1 MNSNTQHGGR
11 SHGLPQER
19 RKVPYRRI
27 RAVII
32 GAGVSGILMAYKLRN
47 YLGEYV
53 DFQILE
59 KSPELGG
66 TWFENRYPGCACDV
80 PSHCYQYSF
89 APNPDWSKF
98 YASSQEIKA
107 YLDGVATHFDLK
119 RFIKFNTKV
128 TNAQWSED
136 TSTWTVRVE
145 NGSTYEAEV
154 LFNAGGILNNLQ
166 MPNITG
172 INTFAGPILHTAD
185 WDSSVDLRG
194 KRIGVVGAGASAVQ
208 LLPQIQPTATKVTA
222 FIRTPSWI
230 SPPVALP
237 EADRPSYSY
246 DDGEKTRFRENDAEY
261 LEDRKRLEAQFNGM
275 FDAFFKASPQQR
287 DLRERFESRMR
298 SLIRDVALQERL
310 IPKFEAGCR
319 RINPGEQYLLTLQE
333 PNVEPVFESIEKIT
347 ATGIVAGGVEYP
359 VDVLIAATGFN
370 TTFRPRF
377 PIIGRDG
384 KNLQE
389 VWSESPTSYCGTGVS
404 GFPNYMIFLGPNT
417 PISNGS
423 LMGPIEAT
431 GDYFVRILTKMIR
444 QRIKSFDVR
453 IEAQTDFDNHT
464 QEFMRQAVW
473 TGTCRSWFKKDVNGK
488 VSALWCGSSLH
499 YMQSLAEDRWED
511 YEWRF
516 DGNRYAYWGNGF
528 SWIEKPEL
536 DPIGIDEREY
546 SKTMTTI
553 AQRSS
558 DLSFYL
564 GKADPLPKGVLAHV
578 VDAEAQCQHI
588 VGQAEVHGA
597 DLTKSDV
604 KDADVTEQEMRS
616 GLESYVPAIAVGV

>member
-1 MNSNTQHGGR
+1 MNGNTQHGGT
-11 SHGLPQER
+11 SHGPPQER

-32 GAGVSGILMAYKLRN
+32 GAG
-47 YLGEYV
+47 
-53 DFQILE
+53 
-59 KSPELGG
+59 
-66 TWFENRYPGCACDV
+66 
-80 PSHCYQYSF
+80 
-89 APNPDWSKF
+89 

-107 YLDGVATHFDLK
+107 YLDGVAKHFDLK
-119 RFIKFNTKV
+119 RFINFNTKV
-128 TNAQWSED
+128 TKAQWSEVS
-136 TSTWTVRVE
+136 STWTVEVE

-166 MPNITG
+166 MPNIKG
-172 INTFAGPILHTAD
+172 IDTFAGPILHTAD
-185 WDSSVDLRG
+185 WDSSVDLNG
-194 KRIGVVGAGASAVQ
+194 KRIGVIGAGASAVQ

-246 DDGEKTRFRENDAEY
+246 DEGEKTRFRENDAEY

-333 PNVEPVFESIEKIT
+333 PNVEPVFENIEKIT
-347 ATGIVAGGVEYP
+347 STSIVAGGVEYP

-377 PIIGRDG
+377 PIIGREG
-384 KNLQE
+384 NNLQDIWAE
-389 VWSESPTSYCGTGVS
+389 NPTSYCGTGVS

-528 SWIEKPEL
+528 SWIEQPAL
-536 DPIGIDEREY
+536 DPLGIEEREY

-564 GKADPLPKGVLAHV
+564 GKADPLPKGLLSHV
-578 VDAEAQCQHI
+578 VDAKAQCQHI
-588 VGQAEVHGA
+588 VGQAEVHGT

-604 KDADVTEQEMRS
+604 KDADVSEQEMRS

>member
-1 MNSNTQHGGR
+1 MNDNTQYGGT
-11 SHGLPQER
+11 SHGPPQER

-27 RAVII
+27 RAVIV
-32 GAGVSGILMAYKLRN
+32 GAGVSGILMAYKLRK

-53 DFQILE
+53 DFHILE

-107 YLDGVATHFDLK
+107 YLDGVAKHFDLK

-128 TNAQWSED
+128 TNAQWSEVS
-136 TSTWTVRVE
+136 STWTVEVE

-172 INTFAGPILHTAD
+172 IDTFAGPILHTAD
-185 WDSSVDLRG
+185 WDSSVDLKG
-194 KRIGVVGAGASAVQ
+194 KRIGVIGAGASAVQ

-246 DDGEKTRFRENDAEY
+246 DDGEKIRFRENDAEY

-384 KNLQE
+384 KNLQD
-389 VWSESPTSYCGTGVS
+389 VWAESPTSYCGTGVS

-499 YMQSLAEDRWED
+499 YLQSLAEDRWED

-553 AQRSS
+553 AERSS

-578 VDAEAQCQHI
+578 PDAEAQCQHI

-597 DLTKSDV
+597 DLTMADV
-604 KDADVTEQEMRS
+604 KDADVTEQEIRS

>member
-1 MNSNTQHGGR
+1 MNGNTQHGGT
-11 SHGLPQER
+11 SHGPPQER
-19 RKVPYRRI
+19 RKAPYRRI
-27 RAVII
+27 RALII
-32 GAGVSGILMAYKLRN
+32 GAGVSGILMAYKLRK

-53 DFQILE
+53 DFHILE

-107 YLDGVATHFDLK
+107 YLDGVAKHFDLK

-128 TNAQWSED
+128 TKAQWSEVS
-136 TSTWTVRVE
+136 STWTVEVE
-145 NGSTYEAEV
+145 NGSIYEAEV
-154 LFNAGGILNNLQ
+154 LFNAGGILNNIQ

-172 INTFAGPILHTAD
+172 IDTFAGPILHTAD
-185 WDSSVDLRG
+185 WDSSVDLKG
-194 KRIGVVGAGASAVQ
+194 KRIGVIGAGASAVQ

-246 DDGEKTRFRENDAEY
+246 DDGEKIRFRENDAEY

-333 PNVEPVFESIEKIT
+333 PNVEPVFEIIEKIT
-347 ATGIVAGGVEYP
+347 ATGIVAGGVDYP

-553 AQRSS
+553 AERSS

>member
-32 GAGVSGILMAYKLRN
+32 GAG
-47 YLGEYV
+47 
-53 DFQILE
+53 
-59 KSPELGG
+59 
-66 TWFENRYPGCACDV
+66 
-80 PSHCYQYSF
+80 
-89 APNPDWSKF
+89 

-119 RFIKFNTKV
+119 RFIKFSTKV

-194 KRIGVVGAGASAVQ
+194 KRIGVIGAGASAVQ
-208 LLPQIQPTATKVTA
+208 LLPQIQPTATKVTL

-333 PNVEPVFESIEKIT
+333 SNVEPVFESIEKIT

-511 YEWRF
+511 YQWRF

-553 AQRSS
+553 AERSS

-564 GKADPLPKGVLAHV
+564 GKADPLPTGVLVHV

-588 VGQAEVHGA
+588 VGQAEVRGA
-597 DLTKSDV
+597 NLTKSEQ

-616 GLESYVPAIAVGV
+616 GLESCVPAIAVGV

>member
-1 MNSNTQHGGR
+1 MNGNIKHGDI
-11 SHGLPQER
+11 SHDPPQEC

-32 GAGVSGILMAYKLRN
+32 GAGVSGILMAYKLRK
-47 YLGEYV
+47 YLGDYV
-53 DFQILE
+53 EFQLLE

-136 TSTWTVRVE
+136 SSTWTVEVE

-172 INTFAGPILHTAD
+172 IDTFTGPILHTAD

-194 KRIGVVGAGASAVQ
+194 KRIGVIGAGASAVQ

-246 DDGEKTRFRENDAEY
+246 DEGEKTRFRENDSEY

-275 FDAFFKASPQQR
+275 FDAFFKGSPQQR
-287 DLRERFESRMR
+287 GLRERFEGRMR

-333 PNVEPVFESIEKIT
+333 PNVEPVFESIENIT
-347 ATGIVAGGVEYP
+347 ATSIVAGGVEYP

-377 PIIGRDG
+377 PIIGRNG
-384 KNLQE
+384 NNLQDIWAE
-389 VWSESPTSYCGTGVS
+389 NPTSYCGTGVS

-444 QRIKSFDVR
+444 QRIRSFDVR
-453 IEAQTDFDNHT
+453 IEAQTEFDNHT

-528 SWIEKPEL
+528 SWIEKPQL
-536 DPIGIDEREY
+536 DPLGIEEREY

-553 AQRSS
+553 AERSS

-564 GKADPLPKGVLAHV
+564 GKADPLPKGVLAQV

-597 DLTKSDV
+597 DLTKSEE
-604 KDADVTEQEMRS
+604 KDADVAEQEMRS
-616 GLESYVPAIAVGV
+616 GLESYIPAIAVGV

>member
-1 MNSNTQHGGR
+1 MNGNTQHGGT
-11 SHGLPQER
+11 SHGLPQEG

-32 GAGVSGILMAYKLRN
+32 GAGVSGILMAYKLRK
-47 YLGEYV
+47 YLAEYV
-53 DFQILE
+53 DFHILE

-89 APNPDWSKF
+89 ALNPDWSKF

-107 YLDGVATHFDLK
+107 YLDGVAKHFDLE

-128 TNAQWSED
+128 TNAQWSEVS
-136 TSTWTVRVE
+136 STWTVEVE

-172 INTFAGPILHTAD
+172 IDTFAGPILHTAD
-185 WDSSVDLRG
+185 WDSSVDLKG
-194 KRIGVVGAGASAVQ
+194 KRIGVIGAGASAVQ
-208 LLPQIQPTATKVTA
+208 LLPQIQPAAAKVTA

-246 DDGEKTRFRENDAEY
+246 DEGEKTRFRENDAEY
-261 LEDRKRLEAQFNGM
+261 LENRKRLEAQFNGM

-287 DLRERFESRMR
+287 ALRERFESRMR

-347 ATGIVAGGVEYP
+347 ATGIAAGGVEYP

-384 KNLQE
+384 KNLQD
-389 VWSESPTSYCGTGVS
+389 VWAESPTSYCGMGVS

-444 QRIKSFDVR
+444 QCIKSFDVR

-546 SKTMTTI
+546 SKTMITI
-553 AQRSS
+553 AERSS

-616 GLESYVPAIAVGV
+616 GLESYVPAISVGV

>member
-1 MNSNTQHGGR
+1 MNSNTQHGGT

>member
-1 MNSNTQHGGR
+1 MNGNTQHGGT
-11 SHGLPQER
+11 SHDPSQER
-19 RKVPYRRI
+19 RRVPYRRI

-32 GAGVSGILMAYKLRN
+32 GAG
-47 YLGEYV
+47 
-53 DFQILE
+53 
-59 KSPELGG
+59 
-66 TWFENRYPGCACDV
+66 
-80 PSHCYQYSF
+80 
-89 APNPDWSKF
+89 

-107 YLDGVATHFDLK
+107 YLDGVAKHFDLK

-128 TNAQWSED
+128 TNAQWCEVS
-136 TSTWTVRVE
+136 STWTVKVE
-145 NGSTYEAEV
+145 NGSTYEADV

-172 INTFAGPILHTAD
+172 VNTFAGPILHTAD
-185 WDSSVDLRG
+185 WDSSVDLKG
-194 KRIGVVGAGASAVQ
+194 KRIGVIGAGASAVQ

-246 DDGEKTRFRENDAEY
+246 DDEEKTRFRENDAEY

-287 DLRERFESRMR
+287 DLRERFECRMR

-310 IPKFEAGCR
+310 IPRFEAGCR

-333 PNVEPVFESIEKIT
+333 PNVEPVFEGIEKIT
-347 ATGIVAGGVEYP
+347 PTGIVAGGIEYP

-377 PIIGRDG
+377 PIIGREG
-384 KNLQE
+384 NNLQDIWAE
-389 VWSESPTSYCGTGVS
+389 NPTSYCGTGVS

-431 GDYFVRILTKMIR
+431 GDYFVRILTKMVR
-444 QRIKSFDVR
+444 QRIKSFD
-453 IEAQTDFDNHT
+453 
-464 QEFMRQAVW
+464 
-473 TGTCRSWFKKDVNGK
+473 
-488 VSALWCGSSLH
+488 
-499 YMQSLAEDRWED
+499 SLAEDRWED

-553 AQRSS
+553 AERSS

-564 GKADPLPKGVLAHV
+564 GKADPLPKGVLAPV
-578 VDAEAQCQHI
+578 VGAESQCQHI

>member
-1 MNSNTQHGGR
+1 MNGNTQHGGT

-32 GAGVSGILMAYKLRN
+32 GAGVSGILMAYKLRK

-53 DFQILE
+53 DFHILE

-107 YLDGVATHFDLK
+107 YLDGVAKHFDLK

-128 TNAQWSED
+128 TNAQWSEVS
-136 TSTWTVRVE
+136 STWTVKVE

-185 WDSSVDLRG
+185 WDSSVDLKG
-194 KRIGVVGAGASAVQ
+194 KRIGVIGAGASAVQ

-246 DDGEKTRFRENDAEY
+246 DDEEKTRFRENDAEY

-287 DLRERFESRMR
+287 DLRERFECRMR

-310 IPKFEAGCR
+310 IPRFEAGCR

-333 PNVEPVFESIEKIT
+333 PNVEPVFEGIEKIT
-347 ATGIVAGGVEYP
+347 PTGIVAGGIEYP

-377 PIIGRDG
+377 PIIGREG
-384 KNLQE
+384 NNLQDIWAE
-389 VWSESPTSYCGTGVS
+389 NPTSYCGTGVS
-404 GFPNYMIFLGPNT
+404 AFPNYMIFLGPNT

-464 QEFMRQAVW
+464 REFMRQAVW

-511 YEWRF
+511 YEWRYN
-516 DGNRYAYWGNGF
+516 GNRYAYWGNGF

-536 DPIGIDEREY
+536 DPLGIGEREY

-553 AQRSS
+553 AERSS

-588 VGQAEVHGA
+588 VGQAEVHGT
-597 DLTKSDV
+597 DLTKSEV
-604 KDADVTEQEMRS
+604 EDAEVTEQEIRS
-616 GLESYVPAIAVGV
+616 GLKSYAPAIAVGV